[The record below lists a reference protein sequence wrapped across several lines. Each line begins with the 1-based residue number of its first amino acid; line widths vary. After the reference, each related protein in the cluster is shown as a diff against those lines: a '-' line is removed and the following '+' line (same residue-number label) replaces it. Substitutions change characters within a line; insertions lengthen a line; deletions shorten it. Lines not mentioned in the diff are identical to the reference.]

1 MSFDSPVA
9 ADTEEEA
16 PAAPA
21 STSKPAGTR
30 RSESRS
36 GFWPRLVPFGI
47 VLLLA
52 VIGPFLATH
61 SATEVVGGQ
70 SEAPSGEF
78 WFGTDANGLDIYS
91 RVVTAFRLDIVIAL
105 CITIIATVVAMVVGL
120 VSGMYQSNRGV
131 SGILARLLGR
141 AVDLVQS
148 IPVMIAG
155 LVIVSFFGRNAVV
168 ITLSLAVVLIPFQ
181 ARLMRTEVLRT
192 RIDGYI
198 DAARMSGESEGR
210 LLVRHV
216 LPNSFRPTIENTST
230 IFGMA
235 IIFCAALGFLGVGI
249 PTPTAEWGTMLA
261 AGAPDA
267 AVGRWWSVLFP
278 AAALALSV
286 WSASL
291 VVAAFGGKRRTSH

>member
-1 MSFDSPVA
+1 MSLDTPVA
-9 ADTEEEA
+9 TGAELLAGPTENH
-16 PAAPA
+16 PPTGTHGSKSPQA
-21 STSKPAGTR
+21 SA
-30 RSESRS
+30 
-36 GFWPRLVPFGI
+36 FWLRLVPFGI

-52 VIGPFLATH
+52 VVGPFLATH

-78 WFGTDANGLDIYS
+78 WFGTDANGLDIFS
-91 RVVTAFRLDIVIAL
+91 RVVTAFRLDIAIAL
-105 CITIIATVVAMVVGL
+105 CITVIATVVAMAVGL
-120 VSGMYQSNRGV
+120 VSGMYQGNRGV
-131 SGILARLLGR
+131 FGILARLLGR

-155 LVIVSFFGRNAVV
+155 LVIVSFFGRNPVV
-168 ITLSLAVVLIPFQ
+168 ITLSLAIVLIPFQ

-192 RIDGYI
+192 RTDGYI

-210 LLVRHV
+210 LLLRHV

-286 WSASL
+286 WSAS
-291 VVAAFGGKRRTSH
+291 VVVSAFVGARRSSH

>member
-1 MSFDSPVA
+1 MALDTPTITGTEDSLLA
-9 ADTEEEA
+9 S
-16 PAAPA
+16 PAAKRA
-21 STSKPAGTR
+21 AAGKRETR
-30 RSESRS
+30 TGMYLRM
-36 GFWPRLVPFGI
+36 LPFAI

-52 VIGPFLATH
+52 IIGPYLANH
-61 SATEVVGGQ
+61 SPIEVVGDQ
-70 SEAPSGEF
+70 SAAPSAKF
-78 WFGTDANGLDIYS
+78 WFGTDANGMDIYS
-91 RVVTAFRLDIVIAL
+91 RVMTAFRLDIVIAI
-105 CITIIATVVAMVVGL
+105 CITVISTVVAMAIGL
-120 VSGMYQSNRGV
+120 VSGMYQADRTVLGFV
-131 SGILARLLGR
+131 GRILGR
-141 AVDLVQS
+141 AVDLIQS

-168 ITLSLAVVLIPFQ
+168 ITLSLAIVLIPFQ

-192 RIDGYI
+192 RTDGYV
-198 DAARMSGESEGR
+198 DAARMSGESEFR

-216 LPNSFRPTIENTST
+216 LPNSYRPMLENTST

-249 PTPTAEWGTMLA
+249 PVPTAEWGSMLA

-286 WSASL
+286 WSASVL
-291 VVAAFGGKRRTSH
+291 VAAFVGRRKA

>member
-1 MSFDSPVA
+1 MSLDAPVVA
-9 ADTEEEA
+9 PRVEA
-16 PAAPA
+16 QSAAPV
-21 STSKPAGTR
+21 PAKRTTR
-30 RSESRS
+30 ISYA
-36 GFWPRLVPFGI
+36 RLVPFAI
-47 VLLLA
+47 VILLA
-52 VIGPFLATH
+52 VIGPFLANH

-70 SEAPSGEF
+70 SEAPSGQF

-91 RVVTAFRLDIVIAL
+91 RVVTAFRLDIIIAL
-105 CITIIATVVAMVVGL
+105 CITIIATVVAMAIGL
-120 VSGMYQSNRGV
+120 VSGMYQANRGV
-131 SGILARLLGR
+131 GGILARLLGR

-168 ITLSLAVVLIPFQ
+168 ITLSLAVVIIPFQ

-192 RIDGYI
+192 RTDGYI
-198 DAARMSGESEGR
+198 DAARMSGESELR
-210 LLVRHV
+210 LLIKHV
-216 LPNSFRPTIENTST
+216 LPNSFRPVIENTST

-278 AAALALSV
+278 AAALAFSV
-286 WSASL
+286 WSSSVL
-291 VVAAFGGKRRTSH
+291 ISAFVGKRRASR